1 MQAARLNDG
10 ATCLAVE
17 EVEDPQPLPG
27 AVVLRLEAS
36 FVAPFFRELVS
47 TNRWKTPRRPFTPGQ
62 DAIGMVETVGDGV
75 IGHAPGDRVYC
86 DTLLRGHGPVDQG
99 HCFIGAFATGAS
111 GLRLQQDWPD
121 GTFAQRVVLPAEC
134 LVPIP
139 PDIDADP
146 AILCRLGW
154 LGTAWGAL
162 ERAHLQPGERVAIN
176 GATGLIGTSTVL
188 AALAMGAGSVRVIGR
203 RRAILDELASH
214 DHRIVIEDG
223 RSRQDVDV
231 VVDCVEADDPSSTER
246 AIGML
251 RRGGRAVIV
260 GGVDASISIDYGWFI
275 GREATVT
282 GSMWLPRGDWRR
294 LLAQIV
300 SGSLDLSPL
309 RCRQFMLQE
318 INDAI
323 DEAVSQAGGF
333 EHVAIVHC

>member
-1 MQAARLNDG
+1 MQAARLNNG
-10 ATCLAVE
+10 ATSLDVE
-17 EVEDPQPLPG
+17 EISDPQPVPG
-27 AVVLRLEAS
+27 AVALRLEAS
-36 FVAPFFRELVS
+36 FVAPFFKELVS
-47 TNRWKTPRRPFTPGQ
+47 TNRWNTPQRPFTPGQ
-62 DAIGMVETVGDGV
+62 DAIGIVETVGDGV
-75 IGHAPGDRVYC
+75 LGHVPSDRVYC
-86 DTLLRGHGPVDQG
+86 DTLLRGHGFVDEG

-121 GTFAQRVVLPAEC
+121 GTFAERVVLPAEC
-134 LVPIP
+134 LVPVP
-139 PDIDADP
+139 SKVDADP

-188 AALAMGAGSVRVIGR
+188 AALAMGAGSVLVIGR

-214 DHRIVIEDG
+214 DHRIEIEDG
-223 RSRQDVDV
+223 HSRQDVDV

-251 RRGGRAVIV
+251 RRGGRAAIV
-260 GGVDASISIDYGWFI
+260 GGVDASISLDYGWFI

-282 GSMWLPRGDWRR
+282 GSMWLPRGHWHR
-294 LLAQIV
+294 LLAQLV

-309 RCRQFMLQE
+309 RCRRFTLHDVNE
-318 INDAI
+318 GIDA
-323 DEAVSQAGGF
+323 AVSEAGGF
-333 EHVAIVHC
+333 EHVAIVHS